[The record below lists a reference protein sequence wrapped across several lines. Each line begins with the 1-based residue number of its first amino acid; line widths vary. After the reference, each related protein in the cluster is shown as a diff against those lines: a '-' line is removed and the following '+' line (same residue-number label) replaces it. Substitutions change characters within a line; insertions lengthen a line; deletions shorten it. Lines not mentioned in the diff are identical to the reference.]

1 VLRGFEASR
10 VAVFCV
16 TGELIACS
24 DLMMNCWEKI
34 KSKSYMRNKLNQ
46 VIDGI
51 ELSNDVI
58 RITSLPFEEYSMTF

>member
-1 VLRGFEASR
+1 
-10 VAVFCV
+10 
-16 TGELIACS
+16 
-24 DLMMNCWEKI
+24 MMNCWEKI

-58 RITSLPFEEYSMTF
+58 